1 MELLMEL
8 GKKMELH
15 VMELFQMELLME
27 LENTIGWKE
36 EDYELED
43 YQMELG
49 EDAETQSDSTFL

>member
-1 MELLMEL
+1 MELQMEL
-8 GKKMELH
+8 GKKMELY

-49 EDAETQSDSTFL
+49 EDAETQSDSTVL